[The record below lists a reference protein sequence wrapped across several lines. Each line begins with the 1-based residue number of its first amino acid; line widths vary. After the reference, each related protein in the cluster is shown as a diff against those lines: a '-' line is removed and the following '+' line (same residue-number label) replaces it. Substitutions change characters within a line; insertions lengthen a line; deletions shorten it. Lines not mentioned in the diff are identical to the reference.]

1 MRTLNGID
9 KITPYKMDNG
19 SVLPG
24 DDPDSIYIV
33 EKGPVLLWKYL
44 NSQGAISPIDSA
56 QASSSGV
63 SMQDCSKFKYLVIN
77 FLDSTANSNTSI
89 EQIAYLNP
97 YFEGHTF
104 SGGTSL
110 YLWYISETGYVYTR
124 NISIAS
130 KTTFTLSNGSY
141 YTASSSTPHTLNTC
155 CILLEIWGTNVI

>member
-77 FLDSTANSNTSI
+77 FLGSALTTDTSI
-89 EQIAYLNP
+89 EQIIYLNP

-110 YLWYISETGYVYTR
+110 YLWYINDAGSTYSR
-124 NISIAS
+124 NINM
-130 KTTFTLSNGSY
+130 T
-141 YTASSSTPHTLNTC
+141 SSSTFNLLGGYYCTASRNLLRSSDSS